1 MKKIILIMLVGL
13 VPFVTMSQKR
23 SKKGSDVTSQT
34 NQDVTS
40 DFMVIKAVE
49 IGSVP
54 SNANERASE
63 GEDVALDQLM
73 KNHLKPS
80 RHSFSFAAGSLRDK
94 DVKSLMSASK
104 EFRSMAQAVNAASQ
118 YCWQFINATVVMD
131 GNAIIHYYYM
141 KK

>member
-1 MKKIILIMLVGL
+1 MLVGL

-23 SKKGSDVTSQT
+23 SKKGSDVTSQ
-34 NQDVTS
+34 NQDVKS
-40 DFMVIKAVE
+40 GFMVIKGVE

-54 SNANERASE
+54 SNANERTGE

-73 KNHLKPS
+73 KKHLKPS
-80 RHSFSFAAGSLRDK
+80 RLSFSFDAGSLRDK

-118 YCWQFINATVVMD
+118 YGWQFINATVVMD